1 MVCMELLSDLLK
13 SDPASPRLT
22 VYNESDGS
30 RLDFSAVT
38 LDNWAAK
45 VANMLRDEL
54 ELDTG
59 TAIAVDLPSS
69 WQATAIILGALAAG
83 IEVTFNPAEGDV
95 FFTSADENVREYAD
109 SVGATGDIVLVTDDP
124 MGRGVEE
131 IGMSLPVGTI
141 DFSPTVRFF
150 GDQFLES
157 GQPLSS
163 FANCTATQGARVLST
178 GWTTWEEFTEQVIDP
193 LSAGGSAVIVNG
205 PASTER
211 LEHIREVEKIT
222 S

>member
-1 MVCMELLSDLLK
+1 MVGMELLSDLLK

-59 TAIAVDLPSS
+59 TAISVDLPSS

-109 SVGATGDIVLVTDDP
+109 SVGATGDIVLVTNDP

-163 FANCTATQGARVLST
+163 FANSTATQGARVLST

>member
-1 MVCMELLSDLLK
+1 MVVMELLSSLLS
-13 SDPASPRLT
+13 SDPATPRLT
-22 VYNESDGS
+22 VYNESNGS

-54 ELDTG
+54 ELEEG
-59 TAIAVDLPSS
+59 TTIAVELPSS
-69 WQATAIILGALAAG
+69 WQSVAIMLGALAAG
-83 IEVTFNPAEGDV
+83 INVSFNPAEGDV

-131 IGMSLPVGTI
+131 TGMVLPVGTV
-141 DFSPTVRFF
+141 DFAPTVRFF
-150 GDQFLES
+150 GDQFPEP

-163 FANCTATQGARVLST
+163 FSTSTAPEGARILST
-178 GWTTWEEFTEQVIDP
+178 GWNTWEEFTEQVINP
-193 LSAGGSAVIVNG
+193 LSAGGSAVIVSG
-205 PASTER
+205 PVSAER
-211 LEHIREVEKIT
+211 LEHIRKVEKAT
-222 S
+222 A